1 MAEVE
6 IKMLEWEVQ
15 GYTVDVP
22 KYVESNCNSLTF
34 INYGTSVVTV
44 TNIGAV
50 LQPNQSIEIGGNAGE
65 ITKQRFFIN
74 FSTGV
79 GLVNNCNVILKRY
92 INL

>member
-1 MAEVE
+1 MQTVE
-6 IKMLEWEVQ
+6 IKLLEWEVQ

-22 KYVESNCNSLTF
+22 KYVESGCNSLTF
-34 INYGTSVVTV
+34 INYGTSVVTI

-65 ITKQRFFIN
+65 ITNQRFFVT

-92 INL
+92 IGL

>member
-1 MAEVE
+1 MQTVE
-6 IKMLEWEVQ
+6 IKLLEWEVQ

-44 TNIGAV
+44 TNIGVV

-65 ITKQRFFIN
+65 ITNQRFFVT

-92 INL
+92 IGL